1 MVDREGMSLG
11 SGSLVAVDQRLG
23 LVLTCWHVIQDA
35 AGPIVVSFP
44 DGFRSAATVVRTD
57 REWDLA
63 ALAIHRPPAQPIAI
77 SPRGSAAGRSPGACR
92 LRRQRRVPCRGGPL
106 HAVPGPGKELADGVG
121 RTRCAAR
128 QGDSGGPIFNSRG
141 ELAGVLSGSGFGQ
154 TCGTYCGRVRWFLGL
169 ADAAFR
175 RVSSQEALARQSRGE
190 GGGKEGS
197 VASVS
202 PLAPSISAFP
212 AQATAVPAAEP
223 AASNVKSG
231 EPGAESGQFA
241 KNGEGKMDG
250 GEDRKSAA
258 PYSPLSPVPSEL
270 PSLHSPVATI
280 RSRARTVPTAALSR
294 NALPDQV
301 KTMLA
306 LIGAIADD
314 LPWPASL
321 GRAVG

>member
-1 MVDREGMSLG
+1 MSLG

-35 AGPIVVSFP
+35 AGPIVVAFP

-77 SPRGSAAGRSPGACR
+77 SPRAPQPDEVLVLAGYGGNGEYRAVAGRCTQYLAPER
-92 LRRQRRVPCRGGPL
+92 NWPM
-106 HAVPGPGKELADGVG
+106 ELVELDAP
-121 RTRCAAR
+121 AR
-128 QGDSGGPIFNSRG
+128 QGDSGGPIFNSQG

-190 GGGKEGS
+190 GGGQGKEGS
-197 VASVS
+197 VANVS
-202 PLAPSISAFP
+202 PVTPSISAFP

-223 AASNVKSG
+223 AASNARSG
-231 EPGAESGQFA
+231 EPGAESGKFA
-241 KNGEGKMDG
+241 KNGEGKMES
-250 GEDRKSAA
+250 GEDPKSAA
-258 PYSPLSPVPSEL
+258 LYSPLSPVPSTL
-270 PSLHSPVATI
+270 PSLQSPVATLP
-280 RSRARTVPTAALSR
+280 SRARTVPTASLSR

-306 LIGAIADD
+306 LIGAIAVIYHG
-314 LPWPASL
+314 LRLL